1 MKKHRMFRWTLILFL
16 VMSGICVQREKM
28 GAKVLSD
35 QKIQAIFSQAIEN
48 EELDVCITQE
58 KTFALDAETADREA
72 RDYAELLL
80 GLLQEAANKNGKILL
95 SGNYSYL
102 VNEKRDEV
110 TYKFLIGPQN
120 LREVTM
126 IASEKQAYTLALKA
140 LKNRDYKTQF
150 YTDESSFY
158 EIFKMVLKQHPEY
171 NYGVQVWNN
180 TNGTFG
186 FRQGSALS
194 ASSAKKYRQKADARA
209 NAIIKKII
217 SPTMSRKEKI
227 QAIHDYIVK
236 NCAYDTGK
244 INTKYDHSYTAYGCL
259 VKKQAVCQG
268 YAAAFNLLAGKAGIA
283 SITATGSAGGGSH
296 AWNYVKDGSNYVHVD
311 CTWDDPVPDHG
322 KNASVPHKYFY
333 VRDVDLKKTHKWK
346 RTEIS
351 QKYITYTALMM

>member
-1 MKKHRMFRWTLILFL
+1 MGLPTLFFTGEIMKKHRMFIWILPLFL
-16 VMSGICVQREKM
+16 TLGDVSSKQDIVAAQ
-28 GAKVLSD
+28 VLSD

-95 SGNYSYL
+95 SENYSYL

-158 EIFKMVLKQHPEY
+158 EIFKMVLKQHLWKHCLRLR
-171 NYGVQVWNN
+171 V
-180 TNGTFG
+180 
-186 FRQGSALS
+186 L
-194 ASSAKKYRQKADARA
+194 AKK
-209 NAIIKKII
+209 
-217 SPTMSRKEKI
+217 
-227 QAIHDYIVK
+227 
-236 NCAYDTGK
+236 
-244 INTKYDHSYTAYGCL
+244 
-259 VKKQAVCQG
+259 
-268 YAAAFNLLAGKAGIA
+268 
-283 SITATGSAGGGSH
+283 
-296 AWNYVKDGSNYVHVD
+296 
-311 CTWDDPVPDHG
+311 
-322 KNASVPHKYFY
+322 
-333 VRDVDLKKTHKWK
+333 
-346 RTEIS
+346 
-351 QKYITYTALMM
+351 

>member
-1 MKKHRMFRWTLILFL
+1 MFMWILTLLLALGDI
-16 VMSGICVQREKM
+16 S
-28 GAKVLSD
+28 AKQDIVAAQVLSD

-95 SGNYSYL
+95 SENYSYL

-126 IASEKQAYTLALKA
+126 VASEKQAYTLALKA

-150 YTDESSFY
+150 YADESSFY
-158 EIFKMVLKQHPEY
+158 EVFKMVLEQHPEY
-171 NYGVQVWNN
+171 NYGVRVWNN
-180 TNGTFG
+180 KPNGTFG

-217 SPTMSRKEKI
+217 GPTMSRKEKI

-268 YAAAFNLLAGKAGIA
+268 YAAAFNLLAGKVGIA
-283 SITATGSAGGGSH
+283 SIAATGSAGGDDH

>member
-1 MKKHRMFRWTLILFL
+1 
-16 VMSGICVQREKM
+16 MSPSV
-28 GAKVLSD
+28 V
-35 QKIQAIFSQAIEN
+35 
-48 EELDVCITQE
+48 
-58 KTFALDAETADREA
+58 
-72 RDYAELLL
+72 
-80 GLLQEAANKNGKILL
+80 
-95 SGNYSYL
+95 
-102 VNEKRDEV
+102 V
-110 TYKFLIGPQN
+110 TP
-120 LREVTM
+120 
-126 IASEKQAYTLALKA
+126 LALKA

-311 CTWDDPVPDHG
+311 CTWDDPVPDRG

-333 VRDVDLKKTHKWK
+333 VTDGILKKTHKWS

-351 QKYITYTALMM
+351 KKYITFTELMM